1 MRLFFVK
8 NVRNFRLFQP
18 QPADKTLPAGQGH
31 GLLPAHGPQ
40 QQRRPGAQGDIQCHP
55 AVHPQAGQPVRRVNR
70 SRGRNGER

>member
-1 MRLFFVK
+1 MK

-40 QQRRPGAQGDIQCHP
+40 QQRRPGVDHRRQGHRQ
-55 AVHPQAGQPVRRVNR
+55 QGGQTPGHNSFFVKYSHEVSN
-70 SRGRNGER
+70 NILP